1 MILSGKT
8 IVVGGV
14 GRGMSRKLSRQA
26 AAVGAR
32 MVLAGCE
39 QDVIE
44 EVAAEIAAAGNVA
57 LPVLADLARPEDCTQ
72 VVKTAIAAF
81 GQIDGIVNSAYRAS
95 FVPFAEADLADWRTV
110 FDVTLFAPL
119 NLTKAALP
127 AFEAVGQGVVV
138 NISSMVTRRALKGQ
152 GAYAAAKAALQAT
165 TRQLALELGPK
176 NIRVNNVVMG
186 HMWGYPVQSYFSSL
200 AAETGISVEE
210 LKARTAANIPL
221 GHVPTDE
228 ACADA
233 IIMLLSD
240 YAGEVTGATLDINGG
255 EYMPQ

>member
-8 IVVGGV
+8 IIVGGV
-14 GRGMSRKLSRQA
+14 GRGMSRKLSRQG
-26 AAVGAR
+26 AAVGAN

-44 EVAAEIAAAGNVA
+44 EVAAEIVAAGNTA
-57 LPVLADLARPEDCTQ
+57 IPVLADLARPEDCERA
-72 VVKTAIAAF
+72 VAAAIAAF
-81 GQIDGIVNSAYRAS
+81 SRLDGIVNSAYKAS
-95 FVPFAEADLADWRTV
+95 FVPFVEADLADWRAI

-127 AFEAVGQGVVV
+127 AFAAAGKGVVI
-138 NISSMVTRRALKGQ
+138 NISSMVTRRPLKGQ
-152 GAYAAAKAALQAT
+152 GAYAAAKAALQAA
-165 TRQLALELGPK
+165 TRQLALELGPS
-176 NIRVNNVVMG
+176 NVRVNSVVMG
-186 HMWGYPVQSYFSSL
+186 HMWGYPVQNYIAGLS
-200 AAETGISVEE
+200 AETGISVED
-210 LKARTAANIPL
+210 LKARIAADIPL
-221 GHVPTDE
+221 GHIPTDE

-240 YAGEVTGATLDINGG
+240 YAGEVSGASLDINAG